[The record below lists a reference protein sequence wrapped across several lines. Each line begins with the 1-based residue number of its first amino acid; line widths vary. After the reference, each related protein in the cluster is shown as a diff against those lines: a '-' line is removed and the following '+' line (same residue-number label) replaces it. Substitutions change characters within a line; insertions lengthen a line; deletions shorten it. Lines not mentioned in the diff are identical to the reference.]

1 MSQDLPT
8 LSRARLAGLRVVVK
22 DFWVMLLLS
31 LGSAAILLVF
41 ADPPALPGYEKSEF
55 MLTSLALYT
64 LCFLGVY
71 LSGYLL
77 YGLFSLACDRLKVR
91 KKI

>member
-1 MSQDLPT
+1 MSQGLAT
-8 LSRARLAGLRVVVK
+8 VSRSRLAGLRVVAK
-22 DFWVMLLLS
+22 DFLVMLMLS
-31 LGSAAILLVF
+31 LASAAILLVF
-41 ADPPALPGYEKSEF
+41 ADPPALPGYEQSEF
-55 MLTSLALYT
+55 MLASLALYT